1 MNRRQ
6 FIKGAAIAP
15 AAVAASHWSAAA
27 EALGAKPSRITAVVY
42 DVRYADCRIFAE
54 ALARQGAVA
63 FSTDG
68 DAANLWYGA
77 LRAHLA
83 RYDGG
88 VAGMTT
94 DCDLAVSRG
103 CGRELSMQIAYEGS
117 HDGRAAGCLKHRL
130 RGSGEEREVYAALL
144 RAEAPW
150 ADSIASALARPP
162 LAERIIHAVAGV
174 PTITTA
180 QSAEYP
186 GYLASWLLVESR
198 RAYSR

>member
-1 MNRRQ
+1 VNRRQ

-15 AAVAASHWSAAA
+15 AAVAASQWSAAA

-42 DVRYADCRIFAE
+42 DERYADCRIFAE
-54 ALARQGAVA
+54 TLARQGAVA
-63 FSTDG
+63 FSTG
-68 DAANLWYGA
+68 EDAASLWYGP
-77 LRAHLA
+77 LRAHLG

-117 HDGRAAGCLKHRL
+117 HDGRSAGCLKHRL
-130 RGSGEEREVYAALL
+130 RGTGEEREVYTALL
-144 RAEAPW
+144 RAEGSW
-150 ADSIASALARPP
+150 AQSIADALARPP
-162 LAERIIHAVAGV
+162 LVERIVHAVAGV
-174 PTITTA
+174 PTITTP

-186 GYLASWLLVESR
+186 GYLTSWLLSGSR
-198 RAYSR
+198 RNGTD